1 MTSDQIFQ
9 LALASIGV
17 IGAIAG
23 ALVGALAGA
32 IYQQRQSAPRLKVNA
47 AWAFMVGGSQPGL
60 DLITISCANVGPL
73 PMQVTQCGLLLTGTQ
88 RLAVMVDE
96 VQTSTLPK
104 DLGPGQA
111 VDMRVALPTVG
122 MQLQELADRRGE
134 MMEVRGSY
142 ARDATGKEWHGT
154 LINLRDLRAA
164 PRRP

>member
-47 AWAFMVGGSQPGL
+47 AW
-60 DLITISCANVGPL
+60 
-73 PMQVTQCGLLLTGTQ
+73 
-88 RLAVMVDE
+88 VDE
-96 VQTSTLPK
+96 VQTSTLPE
-104 DLGPGQA
+104 DLEPGQA

-122 MQLQELADRRGE
+122 IQLQELADRRGE

-142 ARDATGKEWHGT
+142 ARDATGKEWHSP

>member
-60 DLITISCANVGPL
+60 DLITISCANVGP
-73 PMQVTQCGLLLTGTQ
+73 LLTGTQ